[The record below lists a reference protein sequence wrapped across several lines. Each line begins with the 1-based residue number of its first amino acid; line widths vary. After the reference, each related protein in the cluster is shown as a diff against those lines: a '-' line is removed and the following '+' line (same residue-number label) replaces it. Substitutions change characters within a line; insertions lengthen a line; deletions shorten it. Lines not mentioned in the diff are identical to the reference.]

1 MEYQYI
7 YPFIFGDSQSSSSPS
22 SRSCSRQSTTTGAQQ
37 SHCQRKSQQT
47 PTTPSSW
54 SPRIEIAETETE
66 FIISAELA
74 GVKKE
79 DINLNIEK
87 DVLTISGD
95 KKQVVYESKAQLE
108 ETIESSPP
116 VPSTTEN
123 DESDSD
129 VELPTV
135 EEDFEDLTPSSSSSN
150 KVSPSPSTD
159 SNNNNNSSKS
169 IPVVTNNEK
178 KESKSTTQ
186 YHRREISYGKFS
198 RSFELTDNLELEL
211 ITAKHNDG
219 VLQITVPKK
228 KQLPPKHIKINIH

>member
-47 PTTPSSW
+47 PTPSSW

-66 FIISAELA
+66 FIINAELA

-79 DINLNIEK
+79 DINLNIER

-95 KKQVVYESKAQLE
+95 KKQVVYETLE
-108 ETIESSPP
+108 STPSSPSIP
-116 VPSTTEN
+116 VANNS
-123 DESDSD
+123 SDND

-135 EEDFEDLTPSSSSSN
+135 EEDFEDLTPSSN
-150 KVSPSPSTD
+150 KASPSPSTD
-159 SNNNNNSSKS
+159 SNNNNNNSSKS
-169 IPVVTNNEK
+169 IPVTNNNNSEK

-211 ITAKHNDG
+211 ITAKHTDG